1 VTPQAATVRFNE
13 LAATWWR
20 PTETMAFKHSPVT
33 WGALLLICACVAAC
47 GSTRH
52 GTEKPWGPLPTTAP
66 PHLSAKARAG
76 IDQTLDAFVRY
87 GVERQAPARAYALAS
102 PMMKSGVTHHQWL
115 AGTLPVPPYQSKG
128 TNFHRY
134 SVMGV
139 EPNQAYLTLILQ
151 PRHPRSQGAIA
162 YNIRVTRRQGHWLV
176 DWFTPTAFFGTK
188 SHPSVFAQPDL
199 GPGGGADLLA
209 PKHHA
214 NLIML
219 GVLSVLGLPLLA
231 GFGYGAW
238 SLVGGRFRRRT
249 PLPEDERWDAALRQT
264 GR

>member
-1 VTPQAATVRFNE
+1 LNE
-13 LAATWWR
+13 LAGTWRR
-20 PTETMAFKHSPVT
+20 PITTMALKHSPVT
-33 WGALLLICACVAAC
+33 CGALLLICACVTAC
-47 GSTRH
+47 GTTRH
-52 GTEKPWGPLPTTAP
+52 GTEKPWGPLPTTAA

-87 GVERQAPARAYALAS
+87 GVERQAPAKAYALAS

-139 EPNQAYLTLILQ
+139 APNQAYLSLILQ

-176 DWFTPTAFFGTK
+176 DWFTPTAFFGSK
-188 SHPSVFAQPDL
+188 GQPSMFAQPDL
-199 GPGGGADLLA
+199 GPGGGANLLA

-219 GVLSVLGLPLLA
+219 GVLIVLGLPLLA
-231 GFGYGAW
+231 GFGYCAW
-238 SLVGGRFRRRT
+238 SLVSGRFRRRT